1 MSNTTEDST
10 NIHTP
15 ADDLESGPSHL
26 AAAKSFFEDAP
37 PAADEPIVAAPVV
50 KAAPGILDKIV
61 KAAPAPAAPA
71 ADAPAAEDID
81 KGLIAPPDNAKSR
94 AGWDELKKR
103 ANAERDRASAAE
115 KKAAEL
121 EARVKSAAPAVDEAT
136 RARLTELETQ
146 NTKFSDRLKV
156 LDLGSHPEFV
166 QKFVAP
172 KNEAKNALLEVLK
185 GDEVDA
191 DLDEILSLKG
201 KALNHAISNTLDS
214 LTPYARVKFQSALDR
229 YITAD
234 LGAAQALAQ
243 ADTFLKSA
251 QQNSGAR
258 SREAFDRVSGNYRG
272 QYIPIITDGTSDA
285 ATVAH
290 AAEYN
295 AALEQVSKNAESFA
309 FGQLDEVKAADL
321 AHKAALYDFTISRGI
336 PRIGQLFEAE
346 LVARHA
352 EIATLTAQVKALS
365 AAKPTVSGGSGSGA
379 ADAPPADETN
389 LDAARRFWPA
399 K

>member
-1 MSNTTEDST
+1 M
-10 NIHTP
+10 
-15 ADDLESGPSHL
+15 
-26 AAAKSFFEDAP
+26 
-37 PAADEPIVAAPVV
+37 
-50 KAAPGILDKIV
+50 
-61 KAAPAPAAPA
+61 
-71 ADAPAAEDID
+71 
-81 KGLIAPPDNAKSR
+81 
-94 AGWDELKKR
+94 
-103 ANAERDRASAAE
+103 
-115 KKAAEL
+115 
-121 EARVKSAAPAVDEAT
+121 
-136 RARLTELETQ
+136 
-146 NTKFSDRLKV
+146 

-172 KNEAKNALLEVLK
+172 KNEAKTALLEVLK

-201 KALNHAISNTLDS
+201 KALNQAISTTLDS

-234 LGAAQALAQ
+234 IGAAQALAQ

-258 SREAFDRVSGNYRG
+258 SREAFDRVSSNYRG
-272 QYIPIITDGTSDA
+272 QYIPIVTDGTADA

-321 AHKAALYDFTISRGI
+321 AHKAALYDFTVTRGI